1 MNYLYNLPKS
11 FKPKYNFDLIRLGRN
26 NDGGYLVG
34 KNTIKNTENLISIG
48 IYDDWSF
55 EKDFK
60 KRKKILNLLM
70 IDNQL
75 DISFLIKNF
84 FIKKYIKLKLIAIR
98 NIIDYFL
105 FVKKNFERLYV
116 SKKNFK
122 GILQAYKKNIFL
134 KIDIEGSEYNL
145 LSEIIHYKNR
155 ICGIAIEFHSVDVN
169 IKKIE
174 NFIKDL
180 GFYITNIHINNYS
193 TFGKNLIPKVI
204 EITLE
209 KKPRIVKYS
218 YINENNLNH
227 RNNVY
232 KKDLKIRYK

>member
-1 MNYLYNLPKS
+1 M
-11 FKPKYNFDLIRLGRN
+11 
-26 NDGGYLVG
+26 
-34 KNTIKNTENLISIG
+34 IKNI
-48 IYDDWSF
+48 
-55 EKDFK
+55 
-60 KRKKILNLLM
+60 
-70 IDNQL
+70 
-75 DISFLIKNF
+75 
-84 FIKKYIKLKLIAIR
+84 FINRYIKLKLIAIR

-105 FVKKNFERLYV
+105 FVKKNFERVYV

-122 GILQAYKKNIFL
+122 GILRAYKKNIFL

-193 TFGKNLIPKVI
+193 TFGKNLLPKVI

-218 YINENNLNH
+218 Y
-227 RNNVY
+227 
-232 KKDLKIRYK
+232 LK

>member
-1 MNYLYNLPKS
+1 M
-11 FKPKYNFDLIRLGRN
+11 R
-26 NDGGYLVG
+26 

-75 DISFLIKNF
+75 DISFLIKSF
-84 FIKKYIKLKLIAIR
+84 FIKKYLKLKLIAIR

-105 FVKKNFERLYV
+105 FVKKNFEHLYV
-116 SKKNFK
+116 SKKIFK

-155 ICGIAIEFHSVDVN
+155 ICGIAIEFHPVDVN
-169 IKKIE
+169 IKKI
-174 NFIKDL
+174 
-180 GFYITNIHINNYS
+180 
-193 TFGKNLIPKVI
+193 
-204 EITLE
+204 
-209 KKPRIVKYS
+209 
-218 YINENNLNH
+218 
-227 RNNVY
+227 
-232 KKDLKIRYK
+232 